1 MDSIFA
7 IGLGLSLRFVVDTVG
22 RNNLK
27 LTGTIIG
34 LWEGIILLHFL
45 QKMPYSFDPYVGYA
59 VRLFIDFLV
68 TESITRL
75 LLVVV
80 WTGLGIVLAD
90 IAPGI
95 WQETGMRKAWH
106 RLRRELF
113 LLTRSVPT
121 LTPFTKPRIVR
132 FSPSRAASV
141 ISSAVGS
148 RTPSVL
154 TVTPTISQSSLDV
167 PPVPRPPK
175 RPVPGFF
182 PGEVSEAETQSSLSA
197 SSPASPPVSL
207 SVPIQGADTESLLSG
222 QGTSRE
228 FTFPSM
234 PPRDNDDL
242 YASSS
247 SSSSSDT
254 KEHMDPTTVD
264 LPEIV
269 VAEEEPNTL
278 KQDPTVFPPTPE
290 HSPYEHPQEER
301 VVTPPASEVPIIPD
315 LPETALDTDWE
326 NVEMEDGAPTPPPK
340 DDPMRPLKMFSSSS
354 RAPSQVRSE
363 TIAPTSSQ
371 PLGKHKAWSEVD
383 ASFSTSPFDFKT
395 DNGSPPAMPIPV
407 HYSQAEIPTH
417 ATSAAV
423 ESPIIV
429 SPATDSSVD
438 DSPDNPESSTAAG
451 ALQHSHSMIAS
462 TSEFTDMTSSLARAS
477 SINKD
482 ILNITAEDQT
492 NPPPPYP
499 DVLST
504 NDEVDSPEAES
515 GAKSPSPSSDTSVTS
530 TTSLL
535 QDARDSQAKMAGYS
549 SQERE
554 LERQIDALEA
564 DGAAGVGLKSLKIKE
579 LEALRRKMAKTR
591 ERAEK
596 KFYYDN
602 NLDEQSNEID
612 LSGLTAQKAVDFTEK
627 RLAYLLSTGKV
638 DKPLVVTVAKATKR
652 RDVKAKLNT
661 AMKSHGMT
669 TVDDTTNSRV
679 LRIML
684 PQTI

>member
-7 IGLGLSLRFVVDTVG
+7 IGAGTALRFVVDTVA

-27 LTGTIIG
+27 LTGSIIG
-34 LWEGIILLHFL
+34 LWEGIVLLHFL

-90 IAPGI
+90 IAPSI
-95 WQETGMRKAWH
+95 WHETGMRRAWH

-132 FSPSRAASV
+132 FSPSRTASI

-148 RTPSVL
+148 RAPSVL
-154 TVTPTISQSSLDV
+154 TTTPTISQPSLDIA
-167 PPVPRPPK
+167 PAPRAPK

-182 PGEVSEAETQSSLSA
+182 PGEVSETETQSSISA
-197 SSPASPPVSL
+197 SSRASPPASV
-207 SVPIQGADTESLLSG
+207 SVPIHDTDTESMVSG
-222 QGTSRE
+222 QGTSRD

-247 SSSSSDT
+247 SSDT
-254 KEHMDPTTVD
+254 TEQMDPTTLDPTAD

-269 VAEEEPNTL
+269 VADEESNTP

-290 HSPYEHPQEER
+290 DSPYDPPQEER
-301 VVTPPASEVPIIPD
+301 VITPPASEVPVIPD
-315 LPETALDTDWE
+315 LPETGIDSEWE

-340 DDPMRPLKMFSSSS
+340 DDPMRLLKMFPSSS

-363 TIAPTSSQ
+363 TAAPSSSK
-371 PLGKHKAWSEVD
+371 PLGKPKAQSEVD
-383 ASFSTSPFDFKT
+383 APASGSPFEVNADRV
-395 DNGSPPAMPIPV
+395 SPPAMPIPV
-407 HYSQAEIPTH
+407 HFSQAQVLTPGAEP
-417 ATSAAV
+417 
-423 ESPIIV
+423 PIIV
-429 SPATDSSVD
+429 SPATDSPAD
-438 DSPDNPESSTAAG
+438 DGAPSSSAAAG
-451 ALQHSHSMIAS
+451 GLQHTHSMMTS
-462 TSEFTDMTSSLARAS
+462 TSESTDMASNLARAS

-482 ILNITAEDQT
+482 ILNITPEDQT

-499 DVLST
+499 QALST
-504 NDEVDSPEAES
+504 HDEAES
-515 GAKSPSPSSDTSVTS
+515 PEGESGQRPPPPSSDTSISS
-530 TTSLL
+530 TTSLI
-535 QDARDSQAKMAGYS
+535 QDARAHHTKMAEYAN
-549 SQERE
+549 QERE

-564 DGAAGVGLKSLKIKE
+564 DGAAGVDLKFLKTKE
-579 LEALRRKMAKTR
+579 LAALRRKMAKTK

-596 KFYYDN
+596 KFFSETN
-602 NLDEQSNEID
+602 PDEQSNELD
-612 LSGLTAQKAVDFTEK
+612 LGGLTAQKALEVTEK
-627 RLAYLLSTGKV
+627 RLAYFLSAGKL
-638 DKPLVVTVAKATKR
+638 DKPLVVTVPKAAKGR
-652 RDVKAKLNT
+652 PIKLKLHA
-661 AMKSHGMT
+661 AMKEHGIT
-669 TVDDTTNSRV
+669 VVDDTSNQRI

-684 PQTI
+684 PQSV